1 MPSVRRL
8 APEEAHLFQALRLEA
23 MTAEPRSFVATLA
36 EESAKPITWYA
47 ERLIEDA
54 VFAASLD
61 SEELVGMAG
70 FTRMKP
76 ARERHRGQVWS
87 MYVRASARGH
97 GVAGALLRTVIEHA
111 RKEVET
117 LELIV

>member
-1 MPSVRRL
+1 
-8 APEEAHLFQALRLEA
+8 
-23 MTAEPRSFVATLA
+23 
-36 EESAKPITWYA
+36 
-47 ERLIEDA
+47 EDA

-97 GVAGALLRTVIEHA
+97 GLAGALLRAVIEHA
-111 RKEVET
+111 RTEGET
-117 LELIV
+117 LELIVGSTNGPAVGLYERHGFRRWGLEPYALKMGEGDYTVDAYYWLPLRGQ